1 VPAYIVAAVLF
12 IVINYALSRLA
23 VYVERRLSRRGRT
36 TLHEATDVPA
46 PTEPAADTAGVAR
59 SA

>member
-1 VPAYIVAAVLF
+1 MPAYIVAAVLF

-36 TLHEATDVPA
+36 TLHEATAVPVPA
-46 PTEPAADTAGVAR
+46 AAGPQT
-59 SA
+59 